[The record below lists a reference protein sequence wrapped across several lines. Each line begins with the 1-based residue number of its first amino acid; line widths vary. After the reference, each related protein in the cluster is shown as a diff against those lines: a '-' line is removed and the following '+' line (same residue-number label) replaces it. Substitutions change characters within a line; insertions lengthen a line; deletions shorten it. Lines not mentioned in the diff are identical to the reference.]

1 MALKSQIVRP
11 VVNTGILL
19 VLFLSLLAQ
28 PLSASAK
35 GHPDVDAL
43 PNFSEFSNAVQDG
56 SADLPRGV
64 YVPNLLALPIVQ
76 QPAGNPGFVS
86 KQDGKVT
93 QFSMA
98 NKYGNVGLLAHNY
111 LAGKSFSE
119 LAIGDEVRLVYG
131 DGRVEK
137 FIVTEVLRYQ
147 ALQPY
152 SVYSSFR
159 NINTEE
165 VLSAEKMFKRVYTG
179 DRHMVFQTCIYQ
191 DGNLSWGRLFILAV
205 PKSEYEAGDETDF

>member
-131 DGRVEK
+131 DGRVERSIK
-137 FIVTEVLRYQ
+137 LNSGATIRCFPDGLRGVG
-147 ALQPY
+147 AL
-152 SVYSSFR
+152 R
-159 NINTEE
+159 EIGTDT
-165 VLSAEKMFKRVYTG
+165 LTG
-179 DRHMVFQTCIYQ
+179 QVA
-191 DGNLSWGRLFILAV
+191 LFA
-205 PKSEYEAGDETDF
+205 KAY